1 MFGEMSEAEAEANV
15 DLFTAEVMPHVTRLR
30 PSA

>member
-1 MFGEMSEAEAEANV
+1 MFGEMSEAEADANI
-15 DLFTAEVMPHVTRLR
+15 DLFTAEVLPHVTGLK